1 MMKKHRTK
9 IFITAFALILLGAAA
24 VSQTVKRAGYWHG
37 GHGMFGGGHMLAFF
51 SHYLD
56 LTDAQQAQVKEIMA
70 KEKPVVQ
77 PLIQQLGQAH
87 HQMRQ
92 LEESGN
98 FDEAQVRTLATQQ
111 SQTITELI
119 VQKARIE
126 SEMLQVLT
134 PEQKT
139 KFQSFMD
146 RREQH
151 FKEHMQKQASGDQQK
166 E

>member
-1 MMKKHRTK
+1 MKAHRTK
-9 IFITAFALILLGAAA
+9 VFIAVFALILLGAAA
-24 VSQTVKRAGYWHG
+24 VSQTIKRASY
-37 GHGMFGGGHMLAFF
+37 GHGMYGGHMLRFF

-56 LTDAQQAQVKEIMA
+56 LTDAQQAQVKDIMN
-70 KEKPVVQ
+70 KEKPALQ
-77 PLIQQLGQAH
+77 PLFQQLSQAH

-98 FDEAQVRTLATQQ
+98 FDEAQVRALANQQ

-134 PEQKT
+134 PEQKA

-146 RREQH
+146 RREQR
-151 FKEHMQKQASGDQQK
+151 FKEHLQNQNQPSTEQKQQ
-166 E
+166 

>member
-1 MMKKHRTK
+1 MKAHRTT
-9 IFITAFALILLGAAA
+9 IFIAAFALILLGAAA
-24 VSQTVKRAGYWHG
+24 VSQTVKRTSY
-37 GHGMFGGGHMLAFF
+37 GHGMYGGHMVRFF
-51 SHYLD
+51 THYLD
-56 LTDAQQAQVKEIMA
+56 LTDAQQAQVKDIMT
-70 KEKPVVQ
+70 KEKSVLQ
-77 PLIQQLGQAH
+77 PLFQQLSQAH

-92 LEESGN
+92 LEENGN
-98 FDEAQVRTLATQQ
+98 FDETQVRALATQQ

-146 RREQH
+146 RREQR
-151 FKEHMQKQASGDQQK
+151 FKDHMQKQPLGDQQK
-166 E
+166 NQ

>member
-1 MMKKHRTK
+1 MKAHRTK
-9 IFITAFALILLGAAA
+9 IFIVAFALILLGAAA
-24 VSQTVKRAGYWHG
+24 VSQTVKRTSYGRGIY
-37 GHGMFGGGHMLAFF
+37 GGHMLHFF
-51 SHYLD
+51 SRYLD
-56 LTDAQQAQVKEIMA
+56 LTDAQQAQVKDIMT
-70 KEKPVVQ
+70 KEKPVLQ
-77 PLIQQLGQAH
+77 PLFQQLSQSH

-92 LEESGN
+92 FEESGN
-98 FDEAQVRTLATQQ
+98 FDEAQVRALANQQ

-146 RREQH
+146 KREER
-151 FKEHMQKQASGDQQK
+151 FKNHMQNQNQPSTEPKQQ
-166 E
+166 